1 MKHSV
6 REFYRIDGQKLYTE
20 DYIIANN
27 IPMCKKGDYRHG
39 WSVALYF
46 SPNRDTVNVY
56 TANGKVVMYAF
67 GEKTLFDT
75 REERDAYRIQYAEE
89 RNCDS
94 PAVKTPFSQ
103 SGLLSRM
110 MPITSCDSL
119 ETIIQL

>member
-27 IPMCKKGDYRHG
+27 IPMCEKGDYRHG

-56 TANGKVVMYAF
+56 TATGKVVMYAF

-75 REERDAYRIQYAEE
+75 REERDAYRIQYTKDREAMVSKNKVIKAITAKLNEMDEE
-89 RNCDS
+89 SLR
-94 PAVKTPFSQ
+94 K
-103 SGLLSRM
+103 LLA
-110 MPITSCDSL
+110 TL
-119 ETIIQL
+119 EAC

>member
-89 RNCDS
+89 RKAKGQRNKLIQRAMQKLNEMDEES
-94 PAVKTPFSQ
+94 
-103 SGLLSRM
+103 LLKLLATM
-110 MPITSCDSL
+110 EAC
-119 ETIIQL
+119 